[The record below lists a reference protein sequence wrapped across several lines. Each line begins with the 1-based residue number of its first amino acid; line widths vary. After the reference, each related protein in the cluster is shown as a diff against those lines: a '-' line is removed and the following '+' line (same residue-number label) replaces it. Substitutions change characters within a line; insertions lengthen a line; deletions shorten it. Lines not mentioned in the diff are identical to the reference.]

1 MVGFGGARSGL
12 VPGGARPKLDS
23 SPSMFKLLR
32 LAFTALLSSLACSA
46 NADDRIDCAPDAY
59 IEAKSLAALPET
71 IRVALAD
78 APHKSHEISDAG
90 GEFNAGDVG
99 GGPYRRLAVEAI
111 GANHVFVALEQGG
124 IGYSV
129 EVWAFTQG
137 AQGWVGHMQTVVF
150 KSPHSSNELVG
161 IVCR

>member
-1 MVGFGGARSGL
+1 
-12 VPGGARPKLDS
+12 
-23 SPSMFKLLR
+23 MFKLLR